1 MKMTKPIPHRNLI
14 WRNSL
19 AASLAALV
27 LILPLRLP
35 AGEISAHNPDLPRHP
50 LTLKDCIAIALGE
63 SPKLEGSRLDLL
75 AAGAEIRAAQ
85 DLLWPNLKGSV
96 TGEAFSG
103 EPTSKFRI
111 FSGTGISAA
120 KKVGLAGFGIGDLRL
135 EYPVFKDGSIFGFND
150 APAVELK
157 RAQRDA
163 LAWTT
168 HLTREDVIYSIT
180 QVFVDTVSAQNRVE
194 PIDRKVALLQQSVD
208 IHREQQQKGLIL
220 PVDVEVVTK
229 QLNGAQSLSKIIHQ
243 QAVAGRLGLTRLLGL
258 LSSAHIN
265 LNSTLPE
272 PPAPP
277 DAAQLFHTMLAQHPS
292 LQAQLA
298 NIEKAKQ
305 DYRLENFRLYPDVD
319 LHGSALYI
327 TDFSQFHTRTRT
339 GGSQT
344 GLNQAH
350 DLVGGITVNI
360 PIWDFGAQL
369 NTMRARRDTYH
380 AEQARLGAVGDDLS
394 SELVR
399 IYEEIYSETQRML
412 TLQVEAGKLDRDLR
426 VAQSQQQQGIGQPV
440 TTIDAEVAVIDKQE
454 ELDVHRSKLLL
465 HYADLQK
472 AMGGT
477 WKWLR

>member
-14 WRNSL
+14 LGNSL
-19 AASLAALV
+19 AALLAALL

-35 AGEISAHNPDLPRHP
+35 AGETSAHNRDLPRHP

-63 SPKLEGSRLDLL
+63 SPKLEGSRLDIL

-85 DLLWPNLKGSV
+85 DLLWPNLKGTV

-103 EPTSKFRI
+103 SRI
-111 FSGTGISAA
+111 GRFGIVTATGPGGANGVGA
-120 KKVGLAGFGIGDLRL
+120 NKKVNLAGIGIGGLKL
-135 EYPVFKDGSIFGFND
+135 EYPAFKDGSIFGFND

-157 RAQRDA
+157 RAQRNA

-168 HLTREDVIYSIT
+168 HLTREDVIYRVT

-194 PIDRKVALLQQSVD
+194 PIDRKVELLQRSVD

-229 QLNGAQSLSKIIHQ
+229 QLNGAQTLSKIIHQ
-243 QAVAGRLGLTRLLGL
+243 QAVAGALGLTKLLGL
-258 LSSAHIN
+258 QSSAHIN

-277 DAAQLFHTMLAQHPS
+277 DAAQLFHTMLARHPS

-305 DYRLENFRLYPDVD
+305 DYRLENFRLYPDVV
-319 LHGSALYI
+319 LHGSAVYV
-327 TDFSQFHTRTRT
+327 TDLSTDAHLLI
-339 GGSQT
+339 GG
-344 GLNQAH
+344 
-350 DLVGGITVNI
+350 VTVDI

-380 AEQARLGAVGDDLS
+380 AEQARLGAVGNDLT
-394 SELVR
+394 SELAR
-399 IYEEIYSETQRML
+399 IYQEIYVETQRIL

-426 VAQSQQQQGIGQPV
+426 VAQSQEQQGIGQPV
-440 TTIDAEVAVIDKQE
+440 TTIDAEAALIDKQE
-454 ELDVHRSKLLL
+454 ELEVHTSRRLLL
-465 HYADLQK
+465 YAELQK

-477 WKWLR
+477 WKWLP